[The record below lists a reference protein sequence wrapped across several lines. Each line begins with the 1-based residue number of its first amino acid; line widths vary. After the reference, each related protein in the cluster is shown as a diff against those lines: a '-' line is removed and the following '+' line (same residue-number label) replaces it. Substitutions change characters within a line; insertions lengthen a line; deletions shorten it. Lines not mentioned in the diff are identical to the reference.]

1 MKDRYD
7 IKKDGFCG
15 RWFEGTTNR
24 DKVVIAI
31 PGTGTAEENM
41 MKLLGYIPRAGFS
54 MLVIGHSVWNEDLP
68 SDPIQVPLDY
78 VEKAIALLK
87 QNGFNHFA
95 MFGVSFGAR
104 YDLICA
110 SMFKDIEVV
119 ISAAPYDYITESVK
133 GITKPLN
140 CSTIT
145 YRGKDLPYIDV
156 EILHHNLLGG
166 YIKLLF
172 AKGYGTGNMMRW
184 GYNSCIEEEKA
195 RVHCENIT
203 ADVLLLAPAVD
214 DCWPSDVA
222 VPRIEKRIKE
232 AGKVKRLKTVIYP
245 QGSHIIA
252 LDLDATPDRKKKM
265 QSMLTME
272 KKNPAA
278 CDKARQDSMKEVID
292 FLNEW
297 DISG

>member
-1 MKDRYD
+1 MKERYD
-7 IKKDGFCG
+7 LKKDGFCG
-15 RWFEGTTNR
+15 RWFEGTTER
-24 DKVVIAI
+24 EKVVIAI

-41 MKLLGYIPRAGFS
+41 MKLLGYIPKAGFS
-54 MLVIGHSVWNEDLP
+54 MLVIGHSVWNDELP
-68 SDPIQVPLDY
+68 SDPVQVPLDY
-78 VEKAIALLK
+78 VEKAISVLK
-87 QNGFNHFA
+87 EDGFEHIA

-110 SMFKDIEVV
+110 SMFSDIEVV

-145 YRGKDLPYIDV
+145 YKGKDLPYIDV
-156 EILHHNLLGG
+156 EVLHHNIIGG
-166 YIKLLF
+166 FIKLLF
-172 AKGYGTGNMMRW
+172 AKGYGLGNMMRW
-184 GYNSCIEEEKA
+184 GYDSCIEEERA
-195 RVHCENIT
+195 RVLCENIT

-222 VPRIEKRIKE
+222 VPRIEKRIKD

-245 QGSHIIA
+245 NASHIIA

-265 QSMLTME
+265 QSMLNME
-272 KKNPAA
+272 KNDPAA
-278 CDKARQDSMKEVID
+278 CDKARRDSMNEVIS
-292 FLNEW
+292 FLREW
-297 DISG
+297 DIS

>member
-1 MKDRYD
+1 MKERYD
-7 IKKDGFCG
+7 LKKDGFCG
-15 RWFEGTTNR
+15 RWFEGTTER
-24 DKVVIAI
+24 EKVVIAI

-41 MKLLGYIPRAGFS
+41 MKLLGYIPKAGFS
-54 MLVIGHSVWNEDLP
+54 MLVIGHSVWNDDLP

-78 VEKAIALLK
+78 VEKAIAVLK
-87 QNGFNHFA
+87 EAGFEHIA

-110 SMFKDIEVV
+110 SMFSDIEVV

-145 YRGKDLPYIDV
+145 YKGKDLPYIDV
-156 EILHHNLLGG
+156 EVLHHNIIGG
-166 YIKLLF
+166 FIKLLF
-172 AKGYGTGNMMRW
+172 AKGYGLGNMMRW
-184 GYNSCIEEEKA
+184 GYDSCIEEERA
-195 RVHCENIT
+195 RVLCENIT

-222 VPRIEKRIKE
+222 VPRIEERIKK

-245 QGSHIIA
+245 NGSHIIA

-265 QSMLTME
+265 QKMLTME
-272 KKNPAA
+272 KKDPAA
-278 CDKARQDSMKEVID
+278 CDKARRDSMNEVIS
-292 FLNEW
+292 FLREW
-297 DISG
+297 DIS

>member
-1 MKDRYD
+1 MKERYD
-7 IKKDGFCG
+7 LKKDGFCG
-15 RWFEGTTNR
+15 RWFEGTTER
-24 DKVVIAI
+24 EKVVIAI

-41 MKLLGYIPRAGFS
+41 MKLLGYIPKAGFS
-54 MLVIGHSVWNEDLP
+54 MLVIGHSVWTDDLP

-78 VEKAIALLK
+78 VEKAIAVLK
-87 QNGFNHFA
+87 EAGFEHIA

-110 SMFKDIEVV
+110 SMFSDIEVV

-145 YRGKDLPYIDV
+145 YKGKDLPYIDV
-156 EILHHNLLGG
+156 EVLHHNIIGG
-166 YIKLLF
+166 FIKLLF
-172 AKGYGTGNMMRW
+172 AKGYGLGNMMRW
-184 GYNSCIEEEKA
+184 GYDSCIEEERA
-195 RVHCENIT
+195 RVLCENIT

-222 VPRIEKRIKE
+222 VPRIEKRIKD

-245 QGSHIIA
+245 NGSHIIA

-265 QSMLTME
+265 QKMLTME
-272 KKNPAA
+272 KKDPAA
-278 CDKARQDSMKEVID
+278 CDKARRDSMNEVIS
-292 FLNEW
+292 FLREW
-297 DISG
+297 DIS

>member
-1 MKDRYD
+1 MKERYD
-7 IKKDGFCG
+7 LKKDGFCG
-15 RWFEGTTNR
+15 RWFEGTTER
-24 DKVVIAI
+24 EKVVIAI

-41 MKLLGYIPRAGFS
+41 MKLLGYIPKAGFS
-54 MLVIGHSVWNEDLP
+54 MLVIGHSVWNDELP
-68 SDPIQVPLDY
+68 SDPVQVPLDY
-78 VEKAIALLK
+78 VEKAISVLK
-87 QNGFNHFA
+87 EDGFEHIA

-110 SMFKDIEVV
+110 SMFSDIEVV

-145 YRGKDLPYIDV
+145 YKGKDLPYINV
-156 EILHHNLLGG
+156 EVLHHNIIGG
-166 YIKLLF
+166 FIKLLF
-172 AKGYGTGNMMRW
+172 AKGYGLGNMMRW
-184 GYNSCIEEEKA
+184 GYDSCIEEERA
-195 RVHCENIT
+195 RVLCENIT

-222 VPRIEKRIKE
+222 VPRIEERIKK

-245 QGSHIIA
+245 KGSHIIA

-265 QSMLTME
+265 QSMLNME
-272 KKNPAA
+272 KNDPAA
-278 CDKARQDSMKEVID
+278 CDKARRDSMNEVIS
-292 FLNEW
+292 FLREW
-297 DISG
+297 DIS

>member
-1 MKDRYD
+1 MKERYD
-7 IKKDGFCG
+7 LKKDGICG

-24 DKVVIAI
+24 EKVVIAI

-41 MKLLGYIPRAGFS
+41 MKLLGYIPRAGYS
-54 MLVIGHSVWNEDLP
+54 MLVIGHSVWNDDLP
-68 SDPIQVPLDY
+68 TDPIQVPLEY
-78 VEKAIALLK
+78 VERAIELLK
-87 QNGFNHFA
+87 KDGFKHIA

-104 YDLICA
+104 YDLVCA
-110 SMFKDIEVV
+110 SMFKEIEVV

-133 GITKPLN
+133 GVTKPLK

-145 YRGKDLPYIDV
+145 YKGKDLPYIDV
-156 EILHHNLLGG
+156 KVLHHNLLVGF
-166 YIKLLF
+166 IKLLF
-172 AKGYGTGNMMRW
+172 SKGYGLGNMMRW
-184 GYNSCIEEEKA
+184 GYNSCVEKEGA
-195 RVHCENIT
+195 RVRCEDIT

-232 AGKVKRLKTVIYP
+232 TGKVKRLKTVIYP

-272 KKNPAA
+272 KKNPSA
-278 CDKARQDSMKEVID
+278 CDKARRDSMKEVID
-292 FLNEW
+292 FLDKW
-297 DISG
+297 DISE

>member
-1 MKDRYD
+1 MKERYD
-7 IKKDGFCG
+7 LKTDGFCG
-15 RWFEGTTNR
+15 RWFEGTTER
-24 DKVVIAI
+24 EKVVIAI

-41 MKLLGYIPRAGFS
+41 MKLLGYIPKAGFS

-68 SDPIQVPLDY
+68 DDPVQVPLDY
-78 VEKAIALLK
+78 VEKAIAVLK
-87 QNGFNHFA
+87 EDGLEHIA

-104 YDLICA
+104 YDLVCA
-110 SMFKDIEVV
+110 SMFREIEVV

-133 GITKPLN
+133 GITRPLN

-145 YRGKDLPYIDV
+145 YKGKDLPYIDV
-156 EILHHNLLGG
+156 EVLHHNILGG
-166 YIKLLF
+166 FIKLLF
-172 AKGYGTGNMMRW
+172 SKGFGLGNMMRW
-184 GYNSCIEEEKA
+184 GYDSCIEEERA
-195 RVHCENIT
+195 RILCENIT

-222 VPRIEKRIKE
+222 VPRIEKRIKD

-245 QGSHIIA
+245 NGSHIIA

-272 KKNPAA
+272 KKDPAA
-278 CDKARQDSMKEVID
+278 CDKARHDSMNEVIT
-292 FLNEW
+292 FLKEW
-297 DISG
+297 DIS